1 MRIDIRIGYGADKK
15 FCLFCLLK
23 NLKKKKAR
31 NWRAKII
38 IMSFVKL
45 LNASSW
51 IQSEAKIKS
60 AHNIKFRTLVEKMCY
75 I

>member
-1 MRIDIRIGYGADKK
+1 
-15 FCLFCLLK
+15 
-23 NLKKKKAR
+23 
-31 NWRAKII
+31 
-38 IMSFVKL
+38 MSFVKL

-75 I
+75 IYE